1 MIVKK
6 TNRRRY
12 TSMLFV
18 QLMGLTFGKG
28 QANVMC
34 NHIYLEKC
42 QACQKRKELEQGEID
57 CTDCKMRKTS
67 LLGTCSRC
75 KKSCHNKKTFNVS
88 PQAS

>member
-1 MIVKK
+1 
-6 TNRRRY
+6 
-12 TSMLFV
+12 MLFIM
-18 QLMGLTFGKG
+18 LMSLIYWKG
-28 QANVMC
+28 QVILMC
-34 NHIYLEKC
+34 SHASLEKC

-67 LLGTCSRC
+67 LLVTCNRC